1 MAESN
6 PFYLVDAFT
15 TQPYSGNPAGV
26 YLHMSQMTPKQM
38 QLIACEINAS
48 ETAFPVPLDAPPF
61 EVASRFHLRWFSPRV
76 EVPLCGHATLATA
89 HVLFREMKNQNRVL
103 WFETQSGELVV
114 RHEGDYYAMD
124 FPAGIAK
131 PIDADVSIYSAL
143 GIQENSVLDILYC
156 DSPNKLLVVV
166 DDEHV
171 VRGLAPDFLR
181 LREISRKYNAGSIV
195 VTCRSTSPDYDFVSR
210 NFAPIRGVNED
221 PVTGSSH
228 VILGPYWQEQLHKS
242 QLTGFQASPRG
253 GVVMVEVVDDSRI
266 IHKGTALTISRGQML
281 VPPESLVNE

>member
-1 MAESN
+1 MTESN

-15 TQPYSGNPAGV
+15 TQPFSGNPAGV
-26 YLHMSQMTPKQM
+26 FMHSSEMTPKQM
-38 QLIACEINAS
+38 QLIASEINAS

-61 EVASRFHLRWFSPRV
+61 EVASRFHLRWFSPQV

-89 HVLFREMKNQNRVL
+89 HVLFREMENQNRVL
-103 WFETQSGELVV
+103 RFETQSGELVV

-131 PIDADVSIYSAL
+131 PIDTDVSIYDAL
-143 GIQENSVLDILYC
+143 GIKESSVLDTLYC

-166 DDEHV
+166 DEEDI
-171 VRGLAPDFLR
+171 VRGLAPDLLR
-181 LREISRKYNAGSIV
+181 LREISRKYNAGSVV
-195 VTCRSTSPDYDFVSR
+195 VTCRSTSSDYDFVSR

-228 VILGPYWQEQLHKS
+228 VILGPYWQQRLHRS
-242 QLTGFQASPRG
+242 QLKGFQASPRG
-253 GVVMVEVVDDSRI
+253 GVVIVEAVDDSRVVL
-266 IHKGTALTISRGQML
+266 KGTALTISRGQML
-281 VPPESLVNE
+281 VPSDR

>member
-1 MAESN
+1 MTESN

-15 TQPYSGNPAGV
+15 TQPFSGNPAGV
-26 YLHMSQMTPKQM
+26 FMHSSEMTPKQM
-38 QLIACEINAS
+38 QLIASEINAS

-61 EVASRFHLRWFSPRV
+61 EVASRFHLRWFSPQV

-89 HVLFREMKNQNRVL
+89 HVLFRETENQNRVL
-103 WFETQSGELVV
+103 RFETQSGELVV

-131 PIDADVSIYSAL
+131 PIDTDVSIYDAL
-143 GIQENSVLDILYC
+143 GIKESSVLDTLYC

-166 DDEHV
+166 DEEDI
-171 VRGLAPDFLR
+171 VRRLAPDFLR
-181 LREISRKYNAGSIV
+181 LREISRKYNAGSVV
-195 VTCRSTSPDYDFVSR
+195 VTCRSTSSDYDFVSR

-228 VILGPYWQEQLHKS
+228 VILGPYWQERLHRS
-242 QLTGFQASPRG
+242 QLKGFQASPRG
-253 GVVMVEVVDDSRI
+253 GVVIVEAVDDSRVVL
-266 IHKGTALTISRGQML
+266 KGTALTISRGQML
-281 VPPESLVNE
+281 VPSDR